1 MDKKEKKGGKDKGDK
16 KAKKEKKDGK
26 DKKSKKDKKRKDDDD
41 LSDEFENPVAKLPVE
56 ETQASKTKDKAMEA
70 ALFGN
75 LEDEEENKN
84 APLPVKQPPQDDTE
98 ALMEQVEEQVERT
111 KQKESGKKAKK
122 EKKLKK
128 DKKDKNKKDKSARKD
143 KKQQEAAFIDVPSNV
158 VEHPAPEMQIPP
170 AVDKDLEGED
180 DDIFEKFDLGDNLQ
194 FDDSEHFSD
203 RAPSSVQFN
212 VPSPGL
218 VTGSSPGRTRRA
230 RSASP
235 SPGSVGKRRRRSAT
249 LPAAEEEAEPEPL
262 AAKWAQVME
271 SIKPRR
277 GLVIKDEEAHVFV
290 EGFVKKMEA
299 IAAEDLEDYQQGKP
313 MLKKLKMLPEA
324 REVMEKFQ
332 FSDAFIAYGG
342 CKVLAV
348 WLQNLPNGQLP
359 SVHIRSVLLECMERL
374 PITKDALRDAGEP
387 RLGQVVAKLQT
398 HPEETPR
405 NRKRARGLVQRWLRQ
420 IMIPEE
426 MDTLE
431 GFLAEGDKVGSIPR
445 PPPETEES
453 LALQEEESAK
463 RLHPAVPVIQGK
475 EYVIQPI
482 STAQPIAREK
492 PAKDT
497 YQGKLDEVLKVMARP
512 NKRSWKPYSVSIAG
526 RQLNAE

>member
-1 MDKKEKKGGKDKGDK
+1 
-16 KAKKEKKDGK
+16 
-26 DKKSKKDKKRKDDDD
+26 
-41 LSDEFENPVAKLPVE
+41 
-56 ETQASKTKDKAMEA
+56 
-70 ALFGN
+70 
-75 LEDEEENKN
+75 
-84 APLPVKQPPQDDTE
+84 
-98 ALMEQVEEQVERT
+98 
-111 KQKESGKKAKK
+111 
-122 EKKLKK
+122 
-128 DKKDKNKKDKSARKD
+128 
-143 KKQQEAAFIDVPSNV
+143 
-158 VEHPAPEMQIPP
+158 
-170 AVDKDLEGED
+170 
-180 DDIFEKFDLGDNLQ
+180 
-194 FDDSEHFSD
+194 
-203 RAPSSVQFN
+203 
-212 VPSPGL
+212 
-218 VTGSSPGRTRRA
+218 
-230 RSASP
+230 
-235 SPGSVGKRRRRSAT
+235 
-249 LPAAEEEAEPEPL
+249 
-262 AAKWAQVME
+262 
-271 SIKPRR
+271 
-277 GLVIKDEEAHVFV
+277 
-290 EGFVKKMEA
+290 MEA
-299 IAAEDLEDYQQGKP
+299 IAAEDLEDFQQGKP
-313 MLKKLKMLPEA
+313 MLKKLQMLPEA

-342 CKVLAV
+342 CKILAV

-420 IMIPEE
+420 IMIPDE

-445 PPPETEES
+445 PAPETEES

-482 STAQPIAREK
+482 STAQPVAREK